1 MVFGENQDLIRTHFQ
16 KEADK
21 VRMMKTNWGLF
32 TRTRMIA
39 QKDYDFIVTYEQA
52 ETEADR
58 TTVLSVF
65 KDTAVYAFVHLMT
78 QISKDDYVRYT
89 LTIIDDM
96 LREDVSR
103 TIIFEDVAVLL
114 KRSPFSFFLGLLHR
128 QDQYIVHI
136 TFSILT
142 KMAVFGKIKLTGDEL
157 DYFMGS
163 LKESITRGTTN
174 DYIST
179 AVRCMQTLFRVDT
192 YRVSFVNISGYD
204 SLNHA
209 LYSTRKC
216 GFQIQYQII
225 FCMWLLTFNGHA
237 AEVALSGNV
246 IQTISGILGNCQKE
260 KVIRIIVATL
270 RNLIASNDDE
280 YMKKQAAL
288 QMIQNRIT
296 TKLDHLENRKFQD
309 VDLIDD
315 ITFLH
320 KELQKVVQVL
330 TSFDEYENEL
340 RLGSLHWS
348 PAHKCDVFWTDNA
361 HRLNDNHQELLKMLI
376 TMLEKSNDPLVLC
389 VAAHDIGEFVRYYS
403 RGKMQVEQLGGK
415 EAMMRL
421 LTVPDPNVRYHALL
435 AAQKLM
441 INHWKDLHLE
451 N

>member
-21 VRMMKTNWGLF
+21 VRAMKTNWGLF

-39 QKDYDFIVTYEQA
+39 QSDYDFIVTYQQA
-52 ETEADR
+52 ENEAER
-58 TTVLSVF
+58 STVLSVF
-65 KDTAVYAFVHLMT
+65 KEKAVYAFVHLMS

-89 LTIIDDM
+89 LTLIDDM
-96 LREDVSR
+96 LREDVTR

-114 KRSPFSFFLGLLHR
+114 KRSPFSFFMGLLHR

-142 KMAVFGKIKLTGDEL
+142 KMAVFGNIKLSGDEL
-157 DYFMGS
+157 DYCMGS
-163 LKESITRGTTN
+163 LKEAMNRGTNN
-174 DYIST
+174 DYIVT
-179 AVRCMQTLFRVDT
+179 AVRCMQTLFRFDP
-192 YRVSFVNISGYD
+192 YRVSFVNINGYD
-204 SLNHA
+204 SLTHA

-237 AEVALSGNV
+237 AEVALSGNL

-260 KVIRIIVATL
+260 KVIRIVVSTL
-270 RNLIASNDDE
+270 RNLITSNQDV

-288 QMIQNRIT
+288 QMIQNRIP
-296 TKLDHLENRKFQD
+296 TKLDHLENRKFTD
-309 VDLIDD
+309 VDLVEDMVYLQ
-315 ITFLH
+315 T
-320 KELQKVVQVL
+320 ELKKVVQVL

-340 RLGSLHWS
+340 RQGSLHWS
-348 PAHKCDVFWTDNA
+348 PAHKCEVFWNENA
-361 HRLNDNHQELLKMLI
+361 HRLNDNRQELLKLLVA
-376 TMLEKSNDPLVLC
+376 MLEKSNDPLVLC
-389 VAAHDIGEFVRYYS
+389 VAAHDIGEFVRYYP
-403 RGKMQVEQLGGK
+403 RGKLKVEQLGGK

-421 LTVPDPNVRYHALL
+421 LTVKDPNVRYHALL

-441 INHWKDLHLE
+441 INNWKDLGLE
-451 N
+451 I